1 MSGYAPSS
9 CKVRGKNSP
18 SPYSPSY
25 YSPSFGRSRS
35 RSRSSYWM
43 LAEVSATPVEK
54 IRKNLLRKGEG
65 SVKVDAKY
73 LAKSH
78 K

>member
-1 MSGYAPSS
+1 
-9 CKVRGKNSP
+9 
-18 SPYSPSY
+18 
-25 YSPSFGRSRS
+25 
-35 RSRSSYWM
+35 M